1 MAAEGPAGLVEV
13 LVVVQAGER
22 VAHTAVVA
30 VAGIPERLLVAMVV
44 QGLFVLCG
52 PETPV
57 HSHQPA

>member
-1 MAAEGPAGLVEV
+1 VEV
-13 LVVVQAGER
+13 LVVLVPSLVEW
-22 VAHTAVVA
+22 VAHTAVV
-30 VAGIPERLLVAMVV
+30 VVVGIPERLLVVMVV